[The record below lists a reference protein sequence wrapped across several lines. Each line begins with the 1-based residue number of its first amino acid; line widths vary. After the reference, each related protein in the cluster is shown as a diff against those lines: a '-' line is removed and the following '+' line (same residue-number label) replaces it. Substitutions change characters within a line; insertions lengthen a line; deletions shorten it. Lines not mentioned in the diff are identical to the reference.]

1 MGSGRNDRRYRGG
14 NGRSRFGVKSTG
26 VSRLCPCRC
35 IGIHLCGGSRQL
47 SCSPMG
53 AVKLS
58 RLPKLTDLLQE
69 LDPVAKSDKAG
80 NRPRPEIRL
89 EFPVEPVIDFFEAGS
104 SGFYMGDDI
113 ALGREIAG
121 ELLFGHRYG
130 IG

>member
-1 MGSGRNDRRYRGG
+1 
-14 NGRSRFGVKSTG
+14 
-26 VSRLCPCRC
+26 
-35 IGIHLCGGSRQL
+35 
-47 SCSPMG
+47 MG